1 MDGIAI
7 VLSLVGAALIV
18 FGLVRGIKAFTGG
31 YLKKIKEDINSA
43 GCTEASAESDYN
55 SAPSYT
61 KKGDLRVG
69 RLFTYHVV
77 GPCPR
82 AIAQDILQRYM
93 TILPWVVVGYTDD
106 LKRMF
111 NKDRAAFLNL
121 RYNTV
126 EHVAVE
132 PGMEGY
138 SNAPQ

>member
-1 MDGIAI
+1 
-7 VLSLVGAALIV
+7 
-18 FGLVRGIKAFTGG
+18 
-31 YLKKIKEDINSA
+31 
-43 GCTEASAESDYN
+43 
-55 SAPSYT
+55 
-61 KKGDLRVG
+61 
-69 RLFTYHVV
+69 
-77 GPCPR
+77 
-82 AIAQDILQRYM
+82 M